1 MDTEDTAAGGLEAIA
16 GAGGMDDGK
25 DDDDMDAVLNK
36 NSDDAGRRKGKSAAN
51 KSLITRNLRLAYG
64 EVTSEGVPDRFLDIL
79 NRIDESEG
87 KKS

>member
-1 MDTEDTAAGGLEAIA
+1 
-16 GAGGMDDGK
+16 MDDGK

-36 NSDDAGRRKGKSAAN
+36 NPDDAGKRKSKSAAN

-64 EVTSEGVPDRFLDIL
+64 EVTSEGVPDRFRDLLDQLGEI
-79 NRIDESEG
+79 EG

>member
-1 MDTEDTAAGGLEAIA
+1 MRAGSKPLRGRR
-16 GAGGMDDGK
+16 MDDGK

-36 NSDDAGRRKGKSAAN
+36 NSEESGRRKGKSAAN

-64 EVTSEGVPDRFLDIL
+64 EVTSEGVPDRFMEIL
-79 NRIDESEG
+79 GRMPDEG